1 MKLILSDGTQIEI
14 INSAPVMSPEWKSTT
29 AKEAGEI
36 LDKVTEAN
44 TGTLAFDGD
53 ERKTIESTK
62 LVKKFMSE
70 VDGGWIG
77 GFTWDYKSEA
87 DILAEKA
94 DDVAD
99 AIQELPDDSAVKYT
113 DLYKDWESY
122 TEGEEL
128 AKDLKLKYKDILYKV
143 TSTHNKQ
150 SAWTPDTAATLFTAI
165 NAGHAGTMED
175 PIPWVSNM
183 RPEKNK
189 YYVEGELIAKCIE
202 DPGIALHNKLSELT
216 PGRYFEKAK

>member
-1 MKLILSDGTQIEI
+1 MKLILLDGTQIEI
-14 INSAPVMSPEWKSTT
+14 INSAPVMSPEWKYTT

-44 TGTLAFDGD
+44 TGTITFDGD
-53 ERKTIESTK
+53 ERKTIENTK

-87 DILAEKA
+87 DILTEKA

-113 DLYKDWESY
+113 ALYKDWESY
-122 TEGEEL
+122 AEGEEL
-128 AKDLKLKYKDILYKV
+128 KKDLKLKHKDILYKV
-143 TSTHNKQ
+143 TKTHNKQ
-150 SAWTPDTAATLFTAI
+150 STWTPDTAATLFTAI

-175 PIPWVSNM
+175 PIPWVPNM
-183 RPEKNK
+183 RPEMGK
-189 YYVEGELIAKCIE
+189 YYSEGDLIAKCIE
-202 DPGIALHNKLSELT
+202 DPGIALHNKLSELV
-216 PGRYFEKAK
+216 PGRYFEKV